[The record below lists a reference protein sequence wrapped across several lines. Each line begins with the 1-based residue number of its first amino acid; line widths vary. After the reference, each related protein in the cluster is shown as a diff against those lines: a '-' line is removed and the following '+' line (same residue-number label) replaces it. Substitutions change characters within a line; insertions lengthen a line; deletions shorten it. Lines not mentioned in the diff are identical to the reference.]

1 MKQIL
6 SAVFM
11 IAVLATMAVVA
22 AIDVVPDAEAF
33 QKGKGV
39 SNSKYGSATKTIV
52 CGDMLCSE
60 KHESEVSS
68 MKVAKSSTPQTPQTP
83 QTSSKPNLIS
93 STLGATVLSST
104 IDSQSDQITISINA
118 YNDGKITLELP
129 SIMTEIYM
137 VLVDGE
143 EWDSAYIDGN
153 KADVYFYA
161 GTEKIEIIGNIL
173 G

>member
-1 MKQIL
+1 MKRIL

-11 IAVLATMAVVA
+11 IAVLATMAVVGA
-22 AIDVVPDAEAF
+22 VDVIPNAEAI

-39 SNSKYGSATKTIV
+39 SNSKYGSATNSIV

-60 KHESEVSS
+60 KYASEASS
-68 MKVAKSSTPQTPQTP
+68 MNVKESYTPKNPPTP
-83 QTSSKPNLIS
+83 QTSSTSNMIS
-93 STLGATVLSST
+93 SALGATVLSST

-129 SIMTEIYM
+129 SIMTEVFM

-143 EWDSAYIDGN
+143 EWDSAYLDGN
-153 KADVYFYA
+153 QADIYFYA

>member
-1 MKQIL
+1 MKQVL
-6 SAVFM
+6 STTFM
-11 IAVLATMAVVA
+11 IAVLATMAVVSA
-22 AIDVVPDAEAF
+22 VNVVPDAEAF

-39 SNSKYGSATKTIV
+39 SNSKYGSATNSIV

-60 KHESEVSS
+60 KYASEVSS
-68 MKVAKSSTPQTPQTP
+68 MKVAESSTPQTP

-93 STLGATVLSST
+93 STLGATVLHST

-118 YNDGKITLELP
+118 YNDGKLSLELP
-129 SIMTEIYM
+129 SIMTEVYM

-161 GTEKIEIIGNIL
+161 GTETIEIIGNIL